1 MLILYDKGLKII
13 DIHTHILPGMDDGAE
28 DIDDSVQMAYMAEKH
43 GSKAIVAT
51 PHCNIPGAYSNYL
64 DKYYREI
71 FLSTKK
77 AFEKEGLTVKLL
89 PGMEVFATYD
99 LPRLIMEKKIMPL
112 NKTSYI
118 LLEFDFKE
126 NPDFAEDVLQR
137 IREINYNPVIA
148 HVERYEFIQDNPHMV
163 QNWRKK
169 GYVIQANKG
178 SFKGRF
184 GKKAKR
190 TVYGLSS
197 QGIIDVIAS
206 DAHNP
211 HKRTSNMEEIYDL
224 LLKRYSAEYIN
235 KLFFDNPQRL
245 CQGKPLQQMIDQKKI
260 FP

>member
-99 LPRLIMEKKIMPL
+99 LPRLIMEK
-112 NKTSYI
+112 
-118 LLEFDFKE
+118 
-126 NPDFAEDVLQR
+126 
-137 IREINYNPVIA
+137 
-148 HVERYEFIQDNPHMV
+148 
-163 QNWRKK
+163 
-169 GYVIQANKG
+169 
-178 SFKGRF
+178 
-184 GKKAKR
+184 
-190 TVYGLSS
+190 
-197 QGIIDVIAS
+197 
-206 DAHNP
+206 
-211 HKRTSNMEEIYDL
+211 
-224 LLKRYSAEYIN
+224 
-235 KLFFDNPQRL
+235 RL
-245 CQGKPLQQMIDQKKI
+245 CH
-260 FP
+260 